1 MKSHDSNK
9 IDDSLFERKIDLAT
23 TKLQRQFYRRMI
35 NLPSKINALAIA
47 DFILTMKTEAN
58 LSDNHRANYV
68 MVLSS
73 LSSSDGSNKRTFL
86 ELNRQ
91 DILTFLNNCRKPDN
105 EDRLHKWIGT
115 YNVYRSLL
123 LHFFRWLYYPDVEP
137 GKRPKPTVME
147 NIPQLKRK
155 EQSAYKPT
163 DIWSLQD
170 NIIFLKYCPSKRDRC
185 YHTMAYDLSSRPH
198 ELLDLRIKDIL
209 FKITSDGK
217 QYAEVLVNGK
227 TGSRP
232 LPLINSIPYVKD
244 WLESHPQRGN
254 PNAPVICGIGKSL
267 GRRIQTPAINK
278 IYSGYKTKI
287 FPKILTS
294 PNIAIEDKQKIEE
307 LLKKPWN
314 PYIIRHSA
322 LTQKSAMLKEHTLR
336 QHAGWSKT
344 SQMHLKYIHYFGNES
359 NESILE
365 AYGIVTKDKKLSD
378 ALKPK
383 QCPNCNEP
391 NKPDSKFCVKCR
403 MVLTYDAY
411 NETVEEK
418 QDKDREVQ
426 SLKDQMRLM
435 QDSQTEILALLKEPA
450 KLMAALN
457 EK

>member
-9 IDDSLFERKIDLAT
+9 IDDSLFERKMDLAT

-73 LSSSDGSNKRTFL
+73 LSSSDGSNKRTSL

-115 YNVYRSLL
+115 YNVYRALL
-123 LHFFRWLYYPDVEP
+123 LHFFRWLYYPYVEP

-155 EQSAYKPT
+155 EQSA
-163 DIWSLQD
+163 
-170 NIIFLKYCPSKRDRC
+170 
-185 YHTMAYDLSSRPH
+185 A
-198 ELLDLRIKDIL
+198 
-209 FKITSDGK
+209 
-217 QYAEVLVNGK
+217 
-227 TGSRP
+227 
-232 LPLINSIPYVKD
+232 LINSIPYVKD

-287 FPKILTS
+287 FPKIL
-294 PNIAIEDKQKIEE
+294 
-307 LLKKPWN
+307 
-314 PYIIRHSA
+314 
-322 LTQKSAMLKEHTLR
+322 
-336 QHAGWSKT
+336 
-344 SQMHLKYIHYFGNES
+344 
-359 NESILE
+359 
-365 AYGIVTKDKKLSD
+365 
-378 ALKPK
+378 
-383 QCPNCNEP
+383 
-391 NKPDSKFCVKCR
+391 
-403 MVLTYDAY
+403 
-411 NETVEEK
+411 
-418 QDKDREVQ
+418 
-426 SLKDQMRLM
+426 
-435 QDSQTEILALLKEPA
+435 
-450 KLMAALN
+450 
-457 EK
+457 